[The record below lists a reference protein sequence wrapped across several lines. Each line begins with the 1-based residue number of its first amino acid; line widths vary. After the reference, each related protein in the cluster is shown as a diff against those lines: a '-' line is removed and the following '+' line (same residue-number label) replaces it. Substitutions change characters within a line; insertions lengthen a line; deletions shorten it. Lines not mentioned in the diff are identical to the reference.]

1 MTSDSGFKGSVSEG
15 HDIEWRAASVDT
27 ALFALLDRLQ
37 RERCAKTTRQ
47 HPQFG
52 IVALRHHDESPGSA

>member
-1 MTSDSGFKGSVSEG
+1 MGSNSGFKGSVTEG

-37 RERCAKTTRQ
+37 RERRAKTTRE

-52 IVALRHHDESPGSA
+52 IVALRHRTESPRSA